1 MADFLHALLEKF
13 DQIENGIEELKNGQK
28 HLREEY
34 LQAIKLLS
42 VTQERR
48 DRELI
53 KEIRYRLN
61 KKRKKYRPDT

>member
-1 MADFLHALLEKF
+1 MWPIFTCLLEKF
-13 DQIENGIEELKNGQK
+13 DQIENGIEELKMDK
-28 HLREEY
+28 TFKRRY

-42 VTQERR
+42 ITQERR

-61 KKRKKYRPDT
+61 EKKKKYRPDT